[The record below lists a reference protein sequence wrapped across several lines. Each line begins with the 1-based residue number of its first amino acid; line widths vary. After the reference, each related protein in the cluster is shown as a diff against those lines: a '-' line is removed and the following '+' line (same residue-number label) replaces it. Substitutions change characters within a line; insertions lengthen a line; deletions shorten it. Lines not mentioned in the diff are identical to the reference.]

1 MLLGFIAGGLI
12 VGGAVYLLLASQR
25 AAEEL
30 TTISAVEVPMRKAL
44 EEVVRTFDDGKT
56 IEAEAKVRLLEA
68 RWQAYA
74 ASHDPADLNRPDEI
88 HLAVQAIA
96 EDSASPATRPR

>member
-44 EEVVRTFDDGKT
+44 EDVVGTFDAGQT
-56 IEAEAKVRLLEA
+56 TEAEAKVRLLEA

-74 ASHDPADLNRPDEI
+74 ASRDPVELNRPDEI

-96 EDSASPATRPR
+96 EDSGSPATRPQ